1 MTAKPRFQVLLDL
14 YHRQEDDLRR
24 ALGFHERQ
32 RAERLA
38 CLAALA
44 AERDGAAV
52 VVTPAWH
59 ELYARYWARLGLAM
73 DAERKE
79 CGRLDGLIDGERGEL
94 VAIHRQVATFE
105 KLRARDRQA
114 ELREQEHR
122 DGRRLDEFAARKYIE
137 VALTPA
143 GRKVVA

>member
-1 MTAKPRFQVLLDL
+1 MTTKPRFQVLLDL
-14 YHRQEDDLRR
+14 YHRQEDDRRR
-24 ALGFHERQ
+24 ALGRHERQ

-79 CGRLDGLIDGERGEL
+79 CGRIEGVIDGERGEL

-105 KLRARDRQA
+105 KLRERDRKA
-114 ELREQEHR
+114 ELRAQEHR
-122 DGRRLDEFAARKYIE
+122 DGRRLDEFAARGYIE
-137 VALTPA
+137 HTTDPS